1 MKGRQNRLA
10 KIVRPALAA
19 VVLAAGGN
27 GQLRAQDSA
36 ATSWSVQLDN
46 DLFALWRSPR
56 RRTDRDFSSGFMLAL
71 TRTLKP
77 ARTWER
83 SLTLSLTQQIYTPS
97 ITHPRKVPLDRPY
110 AAILSAGATL
120 QLERPRT
127 RHHFGAAVSVTG
139 EPALG
144 EPVQRLVH
152 RLIGAPE
159 PVGWEEQLPFEPALS
174 LGYTGGQEFLALGG
188 DAGLGWRMSVDWG
201 MEVGTVAS
209 LVSSA
214 LRGTV
219 GLNAPGTWRTEM
231 AGEKTGGNVRIYIPY
246 GLQLD
251 VVGRTLVLDGT
262 VFRDSP
268 RLPRKTLV
276 PRAEAGIA
284 VEWHWASIAWIG
296 HITGTEFQGQQA
308 PHGYGS
314 FRVVLR

>member
-10 KIVRPALAA
+10 RMVRSAFA
-19 VVLAAGGN
+19 VFVLAAGGV
-27 GQLRAQDSA
+27 GPLRAQDSA
-36 ATSWSVQLDN
+36 VTSWSVQVDN

-56 RRTDRDFSSGFMLAL
+56 RRTDRDFSSGFMLAM

-77 ARTWER
+77 GRRWER
-83 SLTLSLTQQIYTPS
+83 SLTLGLTQQIYTPS

-110 AAILSAGATL
+110 AAILSTGAAL

-127 RHHFGAAVSVTG
+127 RHQFGAAVSVTG

-152 RLIGAPE
+152 RLLGAPE
-159 PVGWEEQLPFEPALS
+159 PIGWDQQLPFEPAFS
-174 LGYTGGQEFLALGG
+174 LGYTGGQEFLTLGG

-201 MEVGTVAS
+201 MELGTVAS

-214 LRGTV
+214 LRGTL
-219 GLNAPGTWRTEM
+219 GLNAPATWRTGI
-231 AGEKTGGNVRIYIPY
+231 ATEKTGGVRIYVPY
-246 GLQLD
+246 GFQLD
-251 VVGRTLVLDGT
+251 VVGRTLVIDGT
-262 VFRDSP
+262 VFKDSP
-268 RLPRKTLV
+268 RMPRKTLV
-276 PRAEAGIA
+276 PRAEAGLA
-284 VEWHWASIAWIG
+284 VEWGWASIAWIG
-296 HITGTEFQGQQA
+296 HITGTEFQGQQS

>member
-10 KIVRPALAA
+10 RMVRPAFAFVLLAA
-19 VVLAAGGN
+19 VGA

-56 RRTDRDFSSGFMLAL
+56 HRTDRDFSSGFMLAM
-71 TRTLKP
+71 TRALKP
-77 ARTWER
+77 GRRWER
-83 SLTLSLTQQIYTPS
+83 SLTIGLSQQIYTPS

-110 AAILSAGATL
+110 AAILSAGAAL
-120 QLERPRT
+120 QFERPRT
-127 RHHFGAAVSVTG
+127 RHQFGAAVSVTG

-144 EPVQRLVH
+144 EPLQRLVH

-159 PVGWEEQLPFEPALS
+159 PVGWDQQLPFEPAFS
-174 LGYTGGQEFLALGG
+174 LGYTGGREFLALGG

-201 MEVGTVAS
+201 MELGTVAS

-214 LRGTV
+214 VRGTV
-219 GLNAPGTWRTEM
+219 GLNTPATWRTGI
-231 AGEKTGGNVRIYIPY
+231 ATEKVGGVRIYVPY
-246 GLQLD
+246 GVQLD
-251 VVGRTLVLDGT
+251 VVGRTLVLDST
-262 VFRDSP
+262 VFKDSP

-276 PRAEAGIA
+276 PRAEAGLA
-284 VEWHWASIAWIG
+284 VEWDWASIAWIG
-296 HITGTEFQGQQA
+296 HITGTEFQGQQS